1 MTFLLHLPKAVK
13 TVKAKPLPT
22 ASSHCPV
29 MMRPSAA
36 RKKKLA
42 TYTFVTV
49 TPRHSIKLNDSAG
62 AIGQHIDGQQNVADI
77 VALLKQQFGDIAEI
91 EQDVVDYM
99 RVAQQQYWIDL
110 R

>member
-1 MTFLLHLPKAVK
+1 MSNAEFDLNLI
-13 TVKAKPLPT
+13 PT
-22 ASSHCPV
+22 WRQGYRFQFEPAQN
-29 MMRPSAA
+29 A
-36 RKKKLA
+36 
-42 TYTFVTV
+42 FVILY
-49 TPRHSIKLNDSAG
+49 PEGMIKLNDSAG